1 MNTKNEI
8 ITFLEQ
14 NKNYLQKKFHITKI
28 GLFGSF
34 ARDEQ
39 TTVSDVDL
47 LIELDDNVENIH
59 DTKESLKAF
68 LSDAFQRSADL
79 AREKYLKPYAK
90 EMILKD
96 TIYV

>member
-68 LSDAFQRSADL
+68 LSDAFQRSVDL